1 MGNRDSS
8 LTRVKPVFDYLFRFD
23 QTGNSWLAR
32 LLSLPFGGNAALL
45 PTECR
50 FTIKDCGWGSNE
62 KKLDA
67 PVSLLSW
74 LIRHPREP
82 EYGGLSSDP
91 DKAKK
96 RRQWLEGSEERMA
109 EALRLL
115 RHNPKNEDWHVFEG
129 QTQPDVF
136 IETDDLLVVIEGKR
150 TEREPT
156 TSTKWM
162 NERHQMLRHL
172 DCAQEMRGGK
182 CLLGFFIVEGD
193 DASTEVPAK
202 WLTFAEDTASPE
214 AVSSSLPHRGPEEQ
228 REIAS
233 AFVGVT
239 TWQRVC
245 EEFHDLG
252 LDWKLLPDRIGN
264 DRTGR

>member
-1 MGNRDSS
+1 
-8 LTRVKPVFDYLFRFD
+8 
-23 QTGNSWLAR
+23 
-32 LLSLPFGGNAALL
+32 
-45 PTECR
+45 
-50 FTIKDCGWGSNE
+50 
-62 KKLDA
+62 
-67 PVSLLSW
+67 
-74 LIRHPREP
+74 
-82 EYGGLSSDP
+82 
-91 DKAKK
+91 
-96 RRQWLEGSEERMA
+96 
-109 EALRLL
+109 LRLL
-115 RHNPKNEDWHVFEG
+115 RHNPKNEDWHAFEG

-202 WLTFAEDTASPE
+202 WLTFAEDTTSPE

-228 REIAS
+228 REISS
-233 AFVGVT
+233 AFVGMT

-252 LDWKLLPDRIGN
+252 LDWKLLPDRIGK
-264 DRTGR
+264 